1 MTFGQQLLFFFSAI
15 GAFNGLLLGIY
26 LLFAKKERYLPN
38 RFLGI
43 LLLTLSIRVSIS
55 VCIYFYPDWP
65 KIIPYL
71 GLAALFYTGPALL
84 GYIRSSYPTEDF
96 DLKNFK
102 KLFVMLTLCLAV
114 VGILYLFFP
123 ISWDRYCGTF
133 VYTVWSV
140 FVFLSIYSYYRFSE
154 SKVKSS
160 NPFILPVL
168 ISNLII
174 FLAYQLI
181 STGWV
186 QIYCA
191 GGSLVFSFVLYA
203 NFLIF
208 FERREKKNES
218 AKELNKYSNKKI
230 SDEAAESFNS
240 KLKTLMYSEELYK
253 NPDLK
258 LNDLAVKMN
267 MPSHQLSQLLNDN
280 IGKSFSTY
288 INEFRINEAC
298 DKIEKGSAL
307 KIEEI
312 GYEVGFNSKSTFFN
326 AFRKIKNTT
335 PFLYKQSQ
343 TVSQPVVQSSDL

>member
-26 LLFAKKERYLPN
+26 LLLAKKERNLPN
-38 RFLGI
+38 LFLGI

-55 VCIYFYPDWP
+55 VCFYFYPDWP
-65 KIIPYL
+65 RIISYL
-71 GLAALFYTGPALL
+71 GLASLFYTGPALL
-84 GYIRSSYPTEDF
+84 GYIRSSYLTEDF
-96 DLKNFK
+96 DLKSFT
-102 KLFVMLTLCLAV
+102 KLFVTLTLFLAIV
-114 VGILYLFFP
+114 SILYVFFP
-123 ISWDRYCGTF
+123 VSWDRYYGTF
-133 VYTVWSV
+133 VYAVWSV
-140 FVFLSIYSYYRFSE
+140 FVFLSIYSYYRFSA

-160 NPFILPVL
+160 NRFILPVL

-208 FERREKKNES
+208 FERREKRNVSSKVS
-218 AKELNKYSNKKI
+218 NKYPNKKI
-230 SDEAAESFNS
+230 SDESAENFNS
-240 KLKTLMYSEELYK
+240 KLRTLMYSEELYK

-288 INEFRINEAC
+288 VNEFRINEAC

-326 AFRKIKNTT
+326 AFRKIKHTT

-343 TVSQPVVQSSDL
+343 TISHPVIQSSDL